1 VWLLAHRLGYVA
13 ASPAPSLVGSFI
25 FTSITSFAIAENR
38 KVGMNMRVAIIL
50 WELAMML
57 ISLRGYKYN
66 MRDIQLN
73 LAAFAAYLA
82 FLRLSGTSFHR
93 VYFEDLPKSAQKET
107 LGSYVRKRL
116 SL

>member
-1 VWLLAHRLGYVA
+1 M
-13 ASPAPSLVGSFI
+13 
-25 FTSITSFAIAENR
+25 FTSVTAFAIAENR
-38 KVGMNMRVAIIL
+38 KVGMDKRVAIIL
-50 WELAMML
+50 WEMGIML

-66 MRDIQLN
+66 MRDMQLN

-93 VYFEDLPKSAQKET
+93 VYFVDLPKSAQNET